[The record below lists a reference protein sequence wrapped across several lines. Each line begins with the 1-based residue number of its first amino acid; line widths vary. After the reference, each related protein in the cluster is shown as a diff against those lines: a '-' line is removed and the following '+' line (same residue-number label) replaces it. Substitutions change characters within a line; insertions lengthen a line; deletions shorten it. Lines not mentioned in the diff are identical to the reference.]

1 VVEGV
6 SWRNPPARFR
16 QLLHLAA
23 AAVLLTALPANA
35 QRAERPDV
43 AVGDRWNFVV
53 YYTVPSRVPNRSWI
67 VTSVDDDRVVGTEN
81 GEPLT
86 LSRELN
92 IVDAPLQS
100 ESNQR
105 LLQFP
110 LEVGRRWQYTSEWL
124 FKPKG
129 SRGTL
134 AVDVAVAGYESI
146 EVPAGRFDAF
156 KLLAVG
162 ELGGSA
168 PSGTF
173 FAGKTSTTIW
183 YAPAARA
190 IVKSIHFNPYQG
202 TTTVELTG
210 FQLQH

>member
-1 VVEGV
+1 MDND
-6 SWRNPPARFR
+6 R
-16 QLLHLAA
+16 LL
-23 AAVLLTALPANA
+23 
-35 QRAERPDV
+35 
-43 AVGDRWNFVV
+43 
-53 YYTVPSRVPNRSWI
+53 
-67 VTSVDDDRVVGTEN
+67 GTDN

-92 IVDAPLQS
+92 IIDAPRQS

-110 LEVGRRWQYTSEWL
+110 LEVGKRWQYTSDWL

-134 AVDVAVAGYESI
+134 AVDVTVAGYESI
-146 EVPAGRFDAF
+146 DVPAGRFDAF

-173 FAGKTSTTIW
+173 FAGQTNTTIW
-183 YAPAARA
+183 YSPAARA
-190 IVKSIHFNPYQG
+190 IVKSIDHNPYQG
-202 TTTVELTG
+202 TATVELIE
-210 FQLQH
+210 FQLQR